1 MIPDLRHPANDR
13 VIKAGLFARASE
25 PISVALEAERIT
37 SRYTRIPL
45 REAVGK
51 QAYALGRRKRVVK
64 LAVWTDVEAGL
75 EFFFVDRLSA
85 RLALGKDVVYRAEP
99 ALRLRGTPG
108 VLPPFAEPVPNLCSP
123 PSRRSHGPAP
133 HVPP

>member
-13 VIKAGLFARASE
+13 VIKAGLPAGASE
-25 PISVALEAERIT
+25 LISVALEAERIT
-37 SRYTRIPL
+37 SRYTRISL

-51 QAYALGRRKRVVK
+51 QAYALRRRKRVVK

-85 RLALGKDVVYRAEP
+85 RLALGEDVIYRAE
-99 ALRLRGTPG
+99 ATLRLRCAPG
-108 VLPPFAEPVPNLCSP
+108 VLSPLAEPVSNLC
-123 PSRRSHGPAP
+123 
-133 HVPP
+133 